1 MADPR
6 IKTLKIKTGVV
17 KRLTKEKLMYIQETE
32 QQREKVQKLKEAGID
47 ESTFKKQEEVLRESQ
62 MMIPDTQRR
71 LKAAFEDL
79 KSVVADCEEL
89 KEEPDYLNAQKFLA
103 EAEKEI
109 N

>member
-6 IKTLKIKTGVV
+6 VKILKIKTGVV
-17 KRLTKEKLMYIQETE
+17 KRLTKEKLMYIKETD
-32 QQREKVQKLKEAGID
+32 QQREKVEKLKVSGID

-71 LKAAFEDL
+71 LKAAFLDL
-79 KSVVADCEEL
+79 KSVIADCEEL
-89 KEEPDYLNAQKFLA
+89 KEEEDYLNAQKFLA

-109 N
+109 

>member
-1 MADPR
+1 
-6 IKTLKIKTGVV
+6 
-17 KRLTKEKLMYIQETE
+17 
-32 QQREKVQKLKEAGID
+32 
-47 ESTFKKQEEVLRESQ
+47 

>member
-32 QQREKVQKLKEAGID
+32 QQLEKVQKLKEAGID

>member
-1 MADPR
+1 
-6 IKTLKIKTGVV
+6 
-17 KRLTKEKLMYIQETE
+17 
-32 QQREKVQKLKEAGID
+32 
-47 ESTFKKQEEVLRESQ
+47 
-62 MMIPDTQRR
+62 MIPDTQRR

-89 KEEPDYLNAQKFLA
+89 KEEPDYISAQKFLA

>member
-1 MADPR
+1 
-6 IKTLKIKTGVV
+6 
-17 KRLTKEKLMYIQETE
+17 
-32 QQREKVQKLKEAGID
+32 
-47 ESTFKKQEEVLRESQ
+47 

-89 KEEPDYLNAQKFLA
+89 KEEPDYLNARKFLA
-103 EAEKEI
+103 EAEKEM

>member
-1 MADPR
+1 
-6 IKTLKIKTGVV
+6 
-17 KRLTKEKLMYIQETE
+17 
-32 QQREKVQKLKEAGID
+32 
-47 ESTFKKQEEVLRESQ
+47 

-89 KEEPDYLNAQKFLA
+89 KGEEAYLTAQKFLA
-103 EAEKEI
+103 EAEKEM